1 MCSNLHQSCS
11 QGDNSDFFLST
22 LALLWLL
29 LQSRIFFENLQI
41 ISHFY
46 AQRDPGT
53 VQCLY
58 SFHSSEK

>member
-1 MCSNLHQSCS
+1 MYSNSHQSCS

-29 LQSRIFFENLQI
+29 LQSRIFLENLQI

-46 AQRDPGT
+46 AQRDLGT

-58 SFHSSEK
+58 SFYLSEK